1 MEKIIITPLVYD
13 KVDEIIMVLYKDEYC
28 GFIDT
33 AKSYGD
39 AILNFIITI
48 PQQKR
53 KLTINPR
60 FGKYYCRYRHDKG
73 TVYYITFDID
83 NGDYFIQNIISN
95 HTSEYPLYIIDSNV

>member
-1 MEKIIITPLVYD
+1 MGKIIISSL
-13 KVDEIIMVLYKDEYC
+13 VDEKMDELVDVLYEDEYY
-28 GFIDT
+28 GFMD
-33 AKSYGD
+33 D
-39 AILNFIITI
+39 AIAYVVAIYNFMSTI
-48 PQQKR
+48 PDQKHR
-53 KLTINPR
+53 LTVNTR